1 MNGEKPTAGPDPRID
16 LAAAEWLV
24 RRDRGFTAKE
34 QDEFFQWLAEDPRH
48 GEWLSIHNL
57 TWRDFNLLAQWRP
70 EHGSVPN
77 PDLLARHRARHRWL
91 WLAALATAAGL
102 ALTLSVWRAG
112 VQSDRDWPA
121 ALAASPAIGQRVL
134 EDGSVVQLNRGALI
148 EVEFTPAERRVRLVR
163 GEAHFAVTK
172 NPLRPFIV
180 RANGVDVRAVGTA
193 FDVRLASGSVE
204 VLVTEGHVQVQ
215 PTTLVSVPVLAAG
228 QRTVVSLALDAPPPQ
243 VLDVSPAEMAERLAW
258 QPQLLDF
265 SSTSLALVVAE
276 FNQRSTGSPRVKLV
290 IADPELGRLPIVASI
305 RSDNIEGFV
314 RMLELTAGVRAERRG
329 ENEIV
334 LHNAR

>member
-1 MNGEKPTAGPDPRID
+1 MTHEELIPGRDRQID
-16 LAAAEWLV
+16 RAAAEWLV
-24 RRDRGFTAKE
+24 RRDRGFTAAE

-48 GEWLSIHNL
+48 GEWLSIHDR

-70 EHGSVPN
+70 EPSSEPN
-77 PDLLARHRARHRWL
+77 PDLLARHRPRPRWL
-91 WLAALATAAGL
+91 RPAALATAAGL
-102 ALTLSVWRAG
+102 ALAALSVWRAG
-112 VQSDRDWPA
+112 VQSDRAGPA
-121 ALAASPAIGQRVL
+121 ALAASSAIGHRVL

-180 RANGVDVRAVGTA
+180 RASNVDVRAVGTA
-193 FDVRLASGSVE
+193 FDVRLETGSVE
-204 VLVTEGHVQVQ
+204 VLVTEGQVQVR
-215 PTTLVSVPVLAAG
+215 PPAASVPVLAAG
-228 QRTVVSLALDAPPPQ
+228 QRTVVSFALDAPPPQ

-276 FNQRSTGSPRVKLV
+276 FNQRSAGMKLV

-305 RSDNIEGFV
+305 RSDNVGGFV
-314 RMLELTAGVRAERRG
+314 RLLELTAGVRAEHRG

-334 LHNAR
+334 LHKAP

>member
-1 MNGEKPTAGPDPRID
+1 MNEEKPMDGPDPRID
-16 LAAAEWLV
+16 LAAADWLV

-48 GEWLSIHNL
+48 GEWLSIHNQ

-77 PDLLARHRARHRWL
+77 PDLLARHRTRHRWL
-91 WLAALATAAGL
+91 WLAALTTAAGL
-102 ALTLSVWRAG
+102 ALTFTVWRA
-112 VQSDRDWPA
+112 VIQSDHDRPA
-121 ALAASPAIGQRVL
+121 ALAASPAIGHRVL

-148 EVEFTPAERRVRLVR
+148 EVEFTPAERCVRLVR
-163 GEAHFAVTK
+163 GEAHFTVTK

-193 FDVRLASGSVE
+193 FDVRLDTGSVE

-215 PTTLVSVPVLAAG
+215 PPMVFVPVLAAG
-228 QRTVVSLALDAPPPQ
+228 QRTVVSFSAAAPPPQ
-243 VLDVSPAEMAERLAW
+243 VLDVSPEEMAERLAW

-265 SSTSLALVVAE
+265 SSTPLAKVIAE
-276 FNQRSTGSPRVKLV
+276 FNRHSARSSGVKLV
-290 IADPELGRLPIVASI
+290 IADPELDRLPIVASI
-305 RSDNIEGFV
+305 RSDNIEGLV
-314 RMLELTAGVRAERRG
+314 RLLELTADVHAERRG

-334 LHNAR
+334 LHKAR